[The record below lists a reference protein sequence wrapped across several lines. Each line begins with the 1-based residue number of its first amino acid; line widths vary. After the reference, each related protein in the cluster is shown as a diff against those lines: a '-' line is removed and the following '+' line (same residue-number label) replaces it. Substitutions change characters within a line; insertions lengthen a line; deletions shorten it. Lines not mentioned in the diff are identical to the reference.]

1 MKALDSHGASKLD
14 KQIAEIE
21 CAFAIG
27 VAYERDYGGQL
38 SVVARKRGID
48 GSPQSVLR
56 RSSIIKKIHASFED
70 GDVSR
75 RS

>member
-1 MKALDSHGASKLD
+1 MKALASHGSPELD

-27 VAYERDYGGQL
+27 VAYERDYEGQL
-38 SVVARKRGID
+38 SVIARKRGID
-48 GSPQSVLR
+48 GSLQSLLR
-56 RSSIIKKIHASFED
+56 RSSIIEEIHASLVD
-70 GDVSR
+70 GDVGR